1 MNKLPNNSQT
11 AILEVMYDR
20 HEVSIKVALYSSDGK
35 RTLLMRHWGD
45 AGFGL
50 PGGHID
56 AGEMPDEALER
67 ELREEL
73 GMTIDAT
80 PAGFY
85 VRDPYDTT
93 AKNHKI
99 ILGYTATVDDD
110 IELPGQACDG
120 SEAGPVW
127 LTRAEV
133 ETTDKLAPG
142 YRDFVLKWWP

>member
-1 MNKLPNNSQT
+1 MS
-11 AILEVMYDR
+11 AMYDR
-20 HEVSIKVALYSSDGK
+20 HEVSVKVALYSSDGK
-35 RTLLMRHWGD
+35 RVLLMYYPHD
-45 AGFGL
+45 DGFGL

-56 AGEMPDEALER
+56 AGEMPDAALER

-73 GMTIDAT
+73 GITIDAT
-80 PAGFY
+80 PADFY

-99 ILGYTATVDDD
+99 ILGYTAIIDDD
-110 IELPGQACDG
+110 IELPDQACDG

-133 ETTDKLAPG
+133 ETVDKLAPG
-142 YRDFVLKWWP
+142 YRDFLLKRWP

>member
-1 MNKLPNNSQT
+1 
-11 AILEVMYDR
+11 MYNR
-20 HEVSIKVALYSSDGK
+20 HEVSVKVALYSSDGK
-35 RTLLMRHWGD
+35 RVLLMYYPHD
-45 AGFGL
+45 DGFGL

-56 AGEMPDEALER
+56 AGETPDVALER

-73 GMTIDAT
+73 GITIDAT
-80 PAGFY
+80 PADFY

-99 ILGYTATVDDD
+99 ILGYTATIDDD
-110 IELPGQACDG
+110 SELPDQACDG

-133 ETTDKLAPG
+133 ETADKLAPG
-142 YRDFVLKWWP
+142 YRDFLLKWWP

>member
-20 HEVSIKVALYSSDGK
+20 HEVSVKVALYSSDGK

-56 AGEMPDEALER
+56 AGEMPDAALER

-73 GMTIDAT
+73 GITIDAT
-80 PAGFY
+80 PADFY

-99 ILGYTATVDDD
+99 ILGYTAIIDDD
-110 IELPGQACDG
+110 IELPDQACDG

-127 LTRAEV
+127 LTGQ
-133 ETTDKLAPG
+133 KLRLLINSHQVIG
-142 YRDFVLKWWP
+142 IFC